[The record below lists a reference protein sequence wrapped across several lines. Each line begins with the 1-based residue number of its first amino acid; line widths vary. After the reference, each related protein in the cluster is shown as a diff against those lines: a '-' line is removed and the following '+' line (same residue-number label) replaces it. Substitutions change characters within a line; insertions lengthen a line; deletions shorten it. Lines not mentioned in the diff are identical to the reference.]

1 MSMNCP
7 VCQQN
12 LIELIEKP
20 LLSEEDEQLISNL
33 PYVIAYP
40 LKRTL
45 MEKHAWTKINLLKDT
60 FLNFLKYL
68 GLIAASEF
76 FISPLKD
83 KKMVA
88 LFQQAL
94 AEPSFG
100 SWNQYIRETLSY
112 LKENNHS
119 FFCSDLLSYYDLIE
133 SGKKRKLFKG
143 EIEIIDA
150 NGDIQ
155 LKKQEA
161 TAIGM
166 LINFRNRFLGHGLTL
181 DESEAV
187 YHWEMYFPIFRDLLA
202 QMKFPE
208 EYSMFKCEHGENY
221 LLKSAEISLV
231 EKGNQ
236 ISSRVWIEN
245 PEGNSMDIL
254 PFFVVP
260 GEVSIGKEDKEQLLT
275 YESYTGKTI
284 KFFSPEGTEKQTS
297 GKILVKLNLLLRDKQ
312 KETPFAPE

>member
-1 MSMNCP
+1 MYICKNTSCAIAISKAAFPVAMNCP
-7 VCQQN
+7 VCQQA

-20 LLSEEDEQLISNL
+20 LLSEEDELLISNL

-45 MEKHAWTKINLLKDT
+45 LEKHAWTKINLLKDT
-60 FLNFLKYL
+60 FLNYIKYL

-76 FISPLKD
+76 FNSPLKD

-119 FFCSDLLSYYDLIE
+119 FFCSDLLSYYDLVE

-143 EIEIIDA
+143 EIEIMDA

-155 LKKQEA
+155 IKKQE
-161 TAIGM
+161 IVRDYDVIEEFH
-166 LINFRNRFLGHGLTL
+166 LLGTL
-181 DESEAV
+181 E
-187 YHWEMYFPIFRDLLA
+187 R
-202 QMKFPE
+202 K
-208 EYSMFKCEHGENY
+208 NY
-221 LLKSAEISLV
+221 LTKVL
-231 EKGNQ
+231 
-236 ISSRVWIEN
+236 
-245 PEGNSMDIL
+245 
-254 PFFVVP
+254 
-260 GEVSIGKEDKEQLLT
+260 
-275 YESYTGKTI
+275 
-284 KFFSPEGTEKQTS
+284 
-297 GKILVKLNLLLRDKQ
+297 
-312 KETPFAPE
+312 

>member
-275 YESYTGKTI
+275 YESYT
-284 KFFSPEGTEKQTS
+284 
-297 GKILVKLNLLLRDKQ
+297 
-312 KETPFAPE
+312 